1 VLAGPD
7 GEERFARVK
16 VPKILSRWVPVGPPN
31 HFVPLEQLIGAH
43 LADLFPGVPISGW
56 HLFRITRNTDIEVD
70 QDEAEDLLSVIQE
83 EIRNRRFGF
92 VTRIEVTPDMPDTIR
107 QVLLAEFTAEQEP
120 GSAPLSADDVYE
132 VDGMLDSADLLTLS
146 VQGLPELRD
155 PPFQPVTP
163 PRLAAKRNIF
173 EVIREGDLL
182 LHHPYDSF
190 SATVERLIQA
200 ASDDPDAVAIKLTL
214 YRTGSEST
222 IPRLLA
228 QAAER
233 GKQVAVLVELQA
245 RFDEENNIVWAKR
258 LEDVGAHVSYGVA
271 GLKTHAKVLL
281 VVRREGDAMR
291 RYVHIGTGNYH
302 PRTARLY
309 TDFGLMTCDP
319 DLGADLSD
327 LFNVLTGFADPPAY
341 RKLIVAPRDMRRRY
355 LEMIRRETAHAE
367 AGRPARIVAKMNA
380 LVDQEIITALYEASR
395 AGVRVDLVVR
405 GICCLR
411 PGIPGISDRIRV
423 VSVIGRFLE
432 HSRACYVLN
441 GGQEEV
447 YIGSA
452 DWMPRNLE
460 RRVEAATPIG
470 DPGQRQAVLD
480 LMELM
485 LEDNRQAWDLQP
497 DGTWLQ
503 RRPREGE
510 PEKATHRRLIERC
523 AG

>member
-1 VLAGPD
+1 
-7 GEERFARVK
+7 
-16 VPKILSRWVPVGPPN
+16 
-31 HFVPLEQLIGAH
+31 
-43 LADLFPGVPISGW
+43 
-56 HLFRITRNTDIEVD
+56 
-70 QDEAEDLLSVIQE
+70 
-83 EIRNRRFGF
+83 
-92 VTRIEVTPDMPDTIR
+92 
-107 QVLLAEFTAEQEP
+107 
-120 GSAPLSADDVYE
+120 
-132 VDGMLDSADLLTLS
+132 
-146 VQGLPELRD
+146 
-155 PPFQPVTP
+155 
-163 PRLAAKRNIF
+163 
-173 EVIREGDLL
+173 
-182 LHHPYDSF
+182 
-190 SATVERLIQA
+190 
-200 ASDDPDAVAIKLTL
+200 
-214 YRTGSEST
+214 
-222 IPRLLA
+222 
-228 QAAER
+228 
-233 GKQVAVLVELQA
+233 
-245 RFDEENNIVWAKR
+245 
-258 LEDVGAHVSYGVA
+258 
-271 GLKTHAKVLL
+271 
-281 VVRREGDAMR
+281 MR

-367 AGRPARIVAKMNA
+367 AGRPARVVAKMNA

-395 AGVRVDLVVR
+395 AGVRIDLVVR